1 MSDIDIVKTLTSRT
15 LELTSKR
22 IVGKE
27 SVVEV
32 MLITLFSEG
41 HLLIEGVPGVAKT
54 TMAKLFA
61 ELTGCSFGRLQFT
74 PDLQPSDITGLY
86 IYNQKEQR
94 FEFHKSPLFSNII
107 LADEINRASP
117 KTQSALLEAM
127 EERYVTSDGNVHKL
141 PTPFMVL
148 ATQNPI
154 EVEGTYPLPEAQIDR
169 FAFKV
174 VLDYPSSDEEM
185 DILKLKH
192 SIEVGDETLS
202 AVYEFPDVEPVSTP
216 EEILRCI
223 RLVRKVHV
231 EDEIMAYIRDIVI
244 ATRMHESIEHGASPR
259 ASITLLK
266 GAKAIAAM
274 DGRDYVIPD
283 DVKTLIPYTLSH
295 RLILKMDAE
304 LSGISAADV
313 IGEVLE
319 YTGIP

>member
-192 SIEVGDETLS
+192 S
-202 AVYEFPDVEPVSTP
+202 
-216 EEILRCI
+216 
-223 RLVRKVHV
+223 
-231 EDEIMAYIRDIVI
+231 
-244 ATRMHESIEHGASPR
+244 
-259 ASITLLK
+259 
-266 GAKAIAAM
+266 
-274 DGRDYVIPD
+274 
-283 DVKTLIPYTLSH
+283 
-295 RLILKMDAE
+295 
-304 LSGISAADV
+304 
-313 IGEVLE
+313 
-319 YTGIP
+319 